1 MHSVH
6 LPCKIGTQFEQIS
19 TMTSIPW
26 VTWHFYLVQC
36 LIGQCEPPHKTEV
49 QPHIKPYPKWLAN
62 LVSQIHDQRHNH
74 NCESKLDWN
83 RQWNQGMSPSNR
95 SRCAASQQQKTKS
108 HVVHYTSP
116 TLRQHGRNCCAYIF
130 KSIWW
135 KFQGVEL
142 SSNIYWSYCT
152 MWCTIHLKY

>member
-1 MHSVH
+1 MTLQMHSVY

-19 TMTSIPW
+19 TMRSIPW

-49 QPHIKPYPKWLAN
+49 QPHIKPYPKWLIN
-62 LVSQIHDQRHNH
+62 LVSQIHNQRHNH

-83 RQWNQGMSPSNR
+83 RQWNQGMPTSNR

-108 HVVHYTSP
+108 YGA
-116 TLRQHGRNCCAYIF
+116 LYISNI
-130 KSIWW
+130 KAAWKKLLCTHIKPIWW
-135 KFQGVEL
+135 KLQGL
-142 SSNIYWSYCT
+142 GFWSNIY
-152 MWCTIHLKY
+152 